1 MKRIPIVKFDELTA
15 EQRSAYDQ
23 IGASRDGQVLEVFMA
38 LMHRPELS
46 RRTQYIGE
54 YLRYFN
60 CLAQNLSELAILVTA
75 RHWNCEYAWH
85 YHVPDALEGGL
96 APEIIEALR
105 TGRRPDFEDAEG
117 AAVYAYVDELQ
128 ANRKISDETYQRVL
142 EALGVK
148 AIVELTALSGY
159 YTMMAMTLNEH
170 RVPLPAGAE
179 PQFAK

>member
-1 MKRIPIVKFDELTA
+1 MVKFAELTD
-15 EQRSAYDQ
+15 EQRRAYDS

-38 LMHRPELS
+38 LMHSPELS
-46 RRTQYIGE
+46 RRSQYLGE
-54 YLRYFN
+54 YLRYLN

-96 APEIIEALR
+96 APDIIEALR
-105 TGRRPDFEDAEG
+105 VGRRPEFEDADE

-128 ANRKISDETYQRVL
+128 RNRKISDATYQRVL
-142 EALGVK
+142 EALGDK
-148 AIVELTALSGY
+148 AIVELTSLSGY

-170 RVPLPAGAE
+170 RVPLPEGAE
-179 PQFAK
+179 KQLEG